1 MGLTSRPS
9 TCATK
14 EPVAITRISAYLDYI
29 TETIEANTPS
39 SEARILNGTKVGA
52 KTHPYLV
59 SFYNKLGKLICAL
72 ISDSI
77 LFLLVYR

>member
-1 MGLTSRPS
+1 MGLTSKPG

-14 EPVAITRISAYLDYI
+14 EPVTITRISAYLDYI

-39 SEARILNGTKVGA
+39 SEARILNGSKVGA

-59 SFYNKLGKLICAL
+59 SFYNTLSKLICDL
-72 ISDSI
+72 ISGSI
-77 LFLLVYR
+77 LYLLVYS